1 MCGWCKDKYGLWWQ
15 IVPKQLGEL
24 MGAPTL
30 KSRNGLCQAML
41 KMQEIVVAD
50 LQEAYDG
57 K

>member
-1 MCGWCKDKYGLWWQ
+1 LCGWCKDKYGMWGQ

-24 MGAPTL
+24 MGDRDVE
-30 KSRNGLCQAML
+30 KSQRVCQAML
-41 KMQEIVVAD
+41 KMQEIIVAD

>member
-1 MCGWCKDKYGLWWQ
+1 MCGWCKDKYGMWGQ

-24 MGAPTL
+24 MGDRDVE
-30 KSRNGLCQAML
+30 KSQRVCQAML
-41 KMQEIVVAD
+41 KMQEIIVAD